1 MIYRFGAYAL
11 DTEKHELTRGAVA
24 VSLEPQVFALLLM
37 LIENRE
43 RLVGKDEI
51 VERIWKGRIVS
62 EAAIASRVKSAR
74 RAIGDDGAV
83 QRLIRTIPKLGF
95 RFVAEVEAVS
105 RPPAATAGQGPAL
118 DPPATQ
124 EPSARPSIAVLPFDV
139 IGAAAEA
146 SAIAD
151 ALPHDLIAELSRLRW
166 LFVIARGSSFRFRG
180 ADADIGKVRAAL
192 KVRYCLSGSVEA
204 DARSMTLT
212 VELCDT
218 QDGGVVWSERFRC
231 AREAVHD
238 IREQIVQ
245 AVIGALELQIPMNE
259 ARLAR
264 LKSPENLDAWSA
276 YHLGLHHMYRF
287 SRDGN
292 ALAASL
298 FERAIAM
305 EPGFARAHA
314 GLSFTHFEGA
324 FLNFSDDAA
333 RATALAERFAEQG
346 LEHDP
351 MDPFCNLVMGRAYW
365 LHGDLDASLPWLDRA
380 IRLNPSYAQARYS
393 RGWTETL
400 LGHGADGQV
409 NVGAALQLSPLDPL
423 AYGMHGVRAMS
434 HIVLDEPAQAA
445 EWAERA
451 ARSPGA
457 HALIEMIAAVAHGMN
472 GDEARAR
479 AWAQSARRRSPG
491 LNSDDF
497 LRAFPFRETAIR
509 RRIAEM
515 VDRLPV

>member
-1 MIYRFGAYAL
+1 MIYRFETYAL
-11 DTEKHELTRGAVA
+11 DTGKHELSAGGAIIP
-24 VSLEPQVFALLLM
+24 LEPQVFALLLL

-62 EAAIASRVKSAR
+62 EAAVASRVKSAR
-74 RAIGDDGAV
+74 QAIGDDGAG

-95 RFVAEVEAVS
+95 RFVAEVETVS
-105 RPPAATAGQGPAL
+105 PPSAATAGQGPAL
-118 DPPATQ
+118 EPQ
-124 EPSARPSIAVLPFDV
+124 EPPARPSIAVLPFDV
-139 IGAAAEA
+139 IGAAGEA

-192 KVRYCLSGSVEA
+192 QVRYCLSGSVEA
-204 DARSMTLT
+204 DARSMTVT

-218 QDGGVVWSERFRC
+218 HDGGVVWGERFRC
-231 AREAVHD
+231 AREAVHEV
-238 IREQIVQ
+238 REQIVQ

-298 FERAIAM
+298 FERAIAL

-324 FLNFSDDAA
+324 FLHFADDAA
-333 RATALAERFAEQG
+333 RATALAQRFAEQG
-346 LEHDP
+346 LEHDA

-380 IRLNPSYAQARYS
+380 IGLNPNYAQARYS

-409 NVGAALQLSPLDPL
+409 NVATALQLSPLDPL

-434 HIVLDEPAQAA
+434 HMVLGEPALAA

-472 GDEARAR
+472 GDETRAR

-491 LNSDDF
+491 LSSDDF

>member
-1 MIYRFGAYAL
+1 MIYRFAGYTL
-11 DTEKHELTRGAVA
+11 DTEKHELTRSDVP
-24 VSLEPQVFALLLM
+24 VPMEPQVFALLL
-37 LIENRE
+37 LLVENRE

-51 VERIWKGRIVS
+51 VEKIWKGRIVS

-74 RAIGDDGAV
+74 QVIGDDGTT
-83 QRLIRTIPKLGF
+83 QRLIRTIPKIGF
-95 RFVAEVEAVS
+95 RFVGEVEAVA
-105 RPPAATAGQGPAL
+105 RPATLSEGQTPAAGPE
-118 DPPATQ
+118 
-124 EPSARPSIAVLPFDV
+124 EPSFRPSIAVLPFNVLGDL
-139 IGAAAEA
+139 GPAAA
-146 SAIAD
+146 IAE
-151 ALPHDLIAELSRLRW
+151 ALPHDLITELSRLRW

-180 ADADIGKVRAAL
+180 AEADTERVRAAL
-192 KVRYCLSGSVEA
+192 NVRYCLSGSVET

-218 QDGGVVWSERFRC
+218 QDGGVVWSERFRG
-231 AREAVHD
+231 ALGAVHEV
-238 IREQIVQ
+238 REQIVQ
-245 AVIGALELQIPMNE
+245 AVIGALELQIPLNE

-305 EPGFARAHA
+305 EPDFARAHA

-324 FLNFSDDAA
+324 FLSFADDAA
-333 RATALAERFAEQG
+333 QAIDLARRCAERS

-351 MDPFCNLVMGRAYW
+351 LDPFCNLVMGRAYW
-365 LHGDLDASLPWLDRA
+365 LHGDLEASLPWLDRA
-380 IRLNPSYAQARYS
+380 IRLNPNYAQARYS

-400 LGHGADGQV
+400 LGHGSEGQA
-409 NVGAALQLSPLDPL
+409 NVGAAFQLSPLDPL
-423 AYGMHGVRAMS
+423 VYGMHGVRAMS
-434 HIVLDEPAQAA
+434 HIVLGEPAQAA

-457 HALIEMIAAVAHGMN
+457 HALIEMIAAVAHGLS
-472 GDEARAR
+472 GDEVRAQ

-491 LNSDDF
+491 LGSADF
-497 LRAFPFRETAIR
+497 LRAFPFRESAVR
-509 RRIAEM
+509 RRITEM
-515 VDRLPV
+515 LDRLAV